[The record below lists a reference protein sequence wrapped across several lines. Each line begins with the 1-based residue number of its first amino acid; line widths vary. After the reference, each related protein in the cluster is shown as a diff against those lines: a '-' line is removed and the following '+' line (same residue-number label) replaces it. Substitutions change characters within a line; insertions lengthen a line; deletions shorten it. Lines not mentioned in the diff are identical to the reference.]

1 MIEMV
6 VGFLFDNLSE
16 NVLLIKKNRPAWQKG
31 RLNGVGGK
39 IEKDETPLN
48 AMIREF
54 TEETDQEVSRFK
66 NYAIMNGSGW
76 RVYFFSAVT
85 DTLELKENPTDE
97 EQVIVKVKD
106 LPRNTIDNLRWLIP
120 MATDK
125 ELLKPSIIYY
135 KTVDGREIWID
146 E

>member
-1 MIEMV
+1 MV
-6 VGFLFDNLSE
+6 VGFLFDNSSE

-31 RLNGVGGK
+31 KLNGIGGK
-39 IEKDETPLN
+39 IEEDESPLN
-48 AMIREF
+48 AMRREF
-54 TEETDQEVSRFK
+54 KEETNQEIRHFK
-66 NYAIMNGSGW
+66 NYAIINGSGW
-76 RVYFFSAVT
+76 RVYFFSAIT
-85 DTLELKENPTDE
+85 DSLELKENPTDE

-135 KTVDGREIWID
+135 KTVDGRQIWDD